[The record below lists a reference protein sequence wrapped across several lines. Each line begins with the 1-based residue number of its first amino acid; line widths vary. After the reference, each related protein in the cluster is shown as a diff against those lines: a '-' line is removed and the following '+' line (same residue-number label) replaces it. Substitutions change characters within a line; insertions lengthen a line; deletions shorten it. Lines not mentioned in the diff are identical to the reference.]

1 MGTAVREA
9 LSCLHVPDSIR
20 SAESVTRCETACGC
34 RCDYVDFD
42 VAVFTNIL
50 KDKVEAFGGITQY
63 LDAQG
68 SLFMKLQ
75 DEHRQR
81 AVVNTDGAPSNKHCK
96 SIAEKHFHG
105 HTHTN
110 SLDIY

>member
-1 MGTAVREA
+1 MLT
-9 LSCLHVPDSIR
+9 HPR
-20 SAESVTRCETACGC
+20 SQFKGSNSKCGVACDF

-50 KDKVEAFGGITQY
+50 KDKVDAFGGITQY

-75 DEHRQR
+75 DPNRQR
-81 AVVNTDGAPSNKHCK
+81 AVVNTDGGLSKPDVAYTEAVP
-96 SIAEKHFHG
+96 
-105 HTHTN
+105 
-110 SLDIY
+110 